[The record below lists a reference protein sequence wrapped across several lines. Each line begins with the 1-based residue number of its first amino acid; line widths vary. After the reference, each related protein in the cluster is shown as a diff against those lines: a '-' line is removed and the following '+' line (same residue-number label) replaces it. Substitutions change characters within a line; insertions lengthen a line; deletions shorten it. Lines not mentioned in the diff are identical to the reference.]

1 MKMKEKEKIIE
12 FSETAYYV
20 ERNNNSNNS
29 RNLNRNHESH
39 KISNT
44 FILRSKRKNDI
55 NQEFAIKE
63 IITLEEWTDKNIR
76 DKEKQ
81 KDWW

>member
-1 MKMKEKEKIIE
+1 MKEKEKKIIE

-29 RNLNRNHESH
+29 RILNRNHESH
-39 KISNT
+39 EIFDT

-55 NQEFAIKE
+55 NQEFPIKE
-63 IITLEEWTDKNIR
+63 IITLEE
-76 DKEKQ
+76 
-81 KDWW
+81 